1 MGTCGYAYL
10 HLCMTMRDNHFEVPQ
25 SDVAAWESA
34 LDLMLQDLELSAVL
48 RHPGMVEVSSRP
60 RAWV

>member
-1 MGTCGYAYL
+1 MA
-10 HLCMTMRDNHFEVPQ
+10 RDNHFEVPQ

-34 LDLMLQDLELSAVL
+34 LDLMLQELDLSEALWHQGL
-48 RHPGMVEVSSRP
+48 VEGSSRP